1 MCRKNKTNKTKTSKK
16 KKSGSVTAK
25 SSGYYPELTT
35 SAGPESDKRTGQE
48 KFDSNPA
55 RKASVA
61 RKKRRQ
67 KKARQAAA
75 RQAAL
80 DAQTP
85 VDVVEE
91 PVVETTT
98 PNGEA
103 EQLPMDPVDPNLG
116 PQTGTET
123 PDEPVSVTD
132 VETATGGTV
141 GETAV
146 TAESIY
152 QRDPEEAISDQERL
166 AQAELRRQR
175 IKRARAK
182 QSLLRRRL
190 QRTREVGSGRRV
202 LSGTEK
208 ELNIQSR
215 QAGTGRRKG
224 TGRRSLITG
233 STGGIGY
240 YSRFL

>member
-35 SAGPESDKRTGQE
+35 SSGPESDKRTGKE
-48 KFDSNPA
+48 KFDANPA

-61 RKKRRQ
+61 RKKRKQ

-91 PVVETTT
+91 PVVETIT
-98 PNGEA
+98 PDGEA
-103 EQLPMDPVDPNLG
+103 EQLPMDPVDPNSG

-132 VETATGGTV
+132 VETATGGSV

>member
-1 MCRKNKTNKTKTSKK
+1 MCTKK
-16 KKSGSVTAK
+16 KKVQKTRAKKFVKGKEQRGTERTVRPEPRPNTA
-25 SSGYYPELTT
+25 SFETVQSRNV
-35 SAGPESDKRTGQE
+35 AAQQQ
-48 KFDSNPA
+48 
-55 RKASVA
+55 KANKA
-61 RKKRRQ
+61 KRKK
-67 KKARQAAA
+67 KAKQEAA
-75 RQAAL
+75 RLA
-80 DAQTP
+80 AQTP
-85 VDVVEE
+85 VETK
-91 PVVETTT
+91 PVVTPVT
-98 PNGEA
+98 PNA
-103 EQLPMDPVDPNLG
+103 ETPQLPVDPVDETKG
-116 PQTGTET
+116 PQTGVET
-123 PDEPVSVTD
+123 PVLPVSVTD
-132 VETATGGTV
+132 VGTATGGTV

-146 TAESIY
+146 TAQSIY